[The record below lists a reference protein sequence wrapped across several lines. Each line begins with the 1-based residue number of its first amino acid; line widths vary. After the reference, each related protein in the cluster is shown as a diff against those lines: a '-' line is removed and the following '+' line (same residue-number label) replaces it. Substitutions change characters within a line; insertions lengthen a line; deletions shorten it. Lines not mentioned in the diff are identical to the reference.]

1 MKKLCIFLCCV
12 LMLHMLAACGTKAED
27 FKVPVRYYFSNKEIA
42 YNTQNGVIQA
52 EIREGADLHGN
63 LTAYLHSYLR
73 GPISSNFI
81 RIIPSDVY
89 LVSCNVNDETAEIV
103 FSNQFSKLTGVEL
116 VSACSAYSLPLH
128 HLSISSLMLSNRFA
142 PQPRRRFLWYKGNR
156 PPSNRSTLDSCTH
169 MGLLPNVLM

>member
-1 MKKLCIFLCCV
+1 MRKLCLFLCCV
-12 LMLHMLAACGTKAED
+12 LMFHMLAACGTKSED
-27 FKVPVRYYFSNKEIA
+27 FKVPVRYYFNNKEIA

-73 GPISSNFI
+73 GPFSSNFS

-89 LVSCNVNDETAEIV
+89 LVSCNVNGETAEIV

-116 VSACSAYSLPLH
+116 VSACSA
-128 HLSISSLMLSNRFA
+128 LMLSVNAFA
-142 PQPRRRFLWYKGNR
+142 GVDTICI
-156 PPSNRSTLDSCTH
+156 STKNSLIDEKDVFVIT
-169 MGLLPNVLM
+169 MDEIVLTDHVATEE

>member
-1 MKKLCIFLCCV
+1 MKKIGILLCCV
-12 LMLHMLAACGTKAED
+12 LILHMLAACGTKVED

-116 VSACSAYSLPLH
+116 VSACSA
-128 HLSISSLMLSNRFA
+128 LMLSVNAFA
-142 PQPRRRFLWYKGNR
+142 GVDTICI
-156 PPSNRSTLDSCTH
+156 STKNALIDEKDVFVIT
-169 MGLLPNVLM
+169 MDDIVLTDHVATEE